1 MAEPNVAQ
9 TGVDFAAE
17 VRDEGGV
24 GRLKHRTA
32 HWLAWSLGIICGA
45 LLAAS
50 LLLFVLN
57 RSHPTVDVWGPW
69 IQETVAPVTFPALGL
84 LILSRRPQHPIGWL
98 FCGAGL
104 AGGLDHFFGE
114 YAIYALQARPDSLLG
129 GEVSAWIVSWMWVPF
144 NALLVYVAL
153 LYPDG
158 RPPSKRW
165 RPVAWLIG
173 IAVVVT
179 VSVEALLPIAVCNVC
194 SIENPLGIEGLGSVG
209 DLADPLIEAFWYGAV
224 GLVAVASLYVRFRHA
239 GDVERQQIKWLAYAA
254 SVVVLG
260 TIMAYGVHG
269 AAGVRWTWHVGITL
283 LAIGLLGTP
292 IAVGIAISRHRLYEI
307 DLIIDRTIVYGTLTA
322 AMAGIY
328 EITLV
333 TVQHVMLALTHVDG
347 SRLAYFATAMMM
359 ASVFEPLKRR
369 IDAFVERYLLERD
382 ARAGVR
388 EREISHATTSEKPVE
403 ANFVDRPSVHSGEVK
418 GRYDPLP
425 S

>member
-1 MAEPNVAQ
+1 
-9 TGVDFAAE
+9 
-17 VRDEGGV
+17 
-24 GRLKHRTA
+24 LKRRTA
-32 HWLAWSLGIICGA
+32 FWLAWSLGIICGA
-45 LLAAS
+45 LLASS

-57 RSHPTVDVWGPW
+57 RSHPGVDLWGPW
-69 IQETVAPVTFPALGL
+69 VQETVAAATFPALGI

-165 RPVAWLIG
+165 QPVAWLVG
-173 IAVVVT
+173 IAAVAAVA
-179 VSVEALLPIAVCNVC
+179 VEALLPIPVCDVC

-209 DLADPLIEAFWYGAV
+209 ELVDPLIEAFWYGAV
-224 GLVAVASLYVRFRHA
+224 GLVAVASLHMRFRHA
-239 GDVERQQIKWLAYAA
+239 GEVERQQIKWLAYAA
-254 SVVVLG
+254 SLIVVGAIL
-260 TIMAYGVHG
+260 AYGVHG
-269 AAGVRWTWHVGITL
+269 ATGVRWTWPLGITF
-283 LAIGLLGTP
+283 LAIGLVGTP
-292 IAVGIAISRHRLYEI
+292 IAVGIAISKHRLYEI
-307 DLIIDRTIVYGTLTA
+307 DLIIDRTLVYGSLTA

-333 TVQHVMLALTHVDG
+333 TVQHVLLALTHVED
-347 SRLAYFATAMMM
+347 SPLAYFATAMVM
-359 ASVFEPLKRR
+359 AAVFEPLKRR

-382 ARAGVR
+382 ARGVVG
-388 EREISHATTSEKPVE
+388 EREISRAATSENPLE
-403 ANFVDRPSVHSGEVK
+403 ANALLSERRGHN
-418 GRYDPLP
+418 GRYY
-425 S
+425 SAV